1 MTPILPDEPI
11 ATSPFEPPVAYVALS
26 ERYVDRRNLHAQEAD
41 ALGPRAGT
49 RRRAEFTL
57 GRAAAATAL
66 VRLGLDPPPPIL
78 RGPQGEPMWP
88 DGVIGSISHCCG
100 WAVAVATTQPP
111 CIAIGVDI
119 EKVSDVAGL
128 DGRPV
133 CTPRELR
140 WSDERPG
147 ETSLRLALILSAKE
161 TLFKALFPL
170 QQQFIEFRS
179 VELSWSNA
187 LRSFRVELLDHALKP
202 ISHLPLV
209 VRCSRDGD
217 IVRTHLFVGTPPT

>member
-1 MTPILPDEPI
+1 MTPIPEEPI
-11 ATSPFEPPVAYVALS
+11 ATSPFEAPVAYV
-26 ERYVDRRNLHAQEAD
+26 VHAQEAD
-41 ALGPRAGT
+41 ALGPQAGT

-66 VRLGLDPPPPIL
+66 VQLGLDPLPPIL
-78 RGPQGEPMWP
+78 RGPQGETMWP

-119 EKVSDVAGL
+119 ERISDVAGL

-140 WSDERPG
+140 WSDERVTPQARWRSPAG
-147 ETSLRLALILSAKE
+147 LGSLNSARVQYK
-161 TLFKALFPL
+161 
-170 QQQFIEFRS
+170 S
-179 VELSWSNA
+179 VESPS
-187 LRSFRVELLDHALKP
+187 SP
-202 ISHLPLV
+202 
-209 VRCSRDGD
+209 
-217 IVRTHLFVGTPPT
+217 GTRQETP